1 MNKLSWNFFEISFYA
16 SIIKKEEISFRLL
29 SVVFEKQVL
38 FSPIRNEHY
47 ARLRENTKFLSRK
60 THPRQDSRSRF
71 SPSSIKLNC
80 LAKIIRCGGEAFTCR
95 LTNSWVTFCC
105 HTNRGKKTPAVA
117 QCAQIQITIETASTE
132 RESKTEIFALRLSHT
147 TAKKN
152 NISDFRN
159 EASSLSPTP
168 WRSVSVCNS
177 SGEQRR
183 RETSPSRP
191 RWKNNTYNVSWEQ
204 RTKLWKVSWMQFV

>member
-47 ARLRENTKFLSRK
+47 ARLRENTKFLSCK

-117 QCAQIQITIETASTE
+117 QCAQIRITIETASTE

-147 TAKKN
+147 TAEKK
-152 NISDFRN
+152 
-159 EASSLSPTP
+159 
-168 WRSVSVCNS
+168 
-177 SGEQRR
+177 
-183 RETSPSRP
+183 
-191 RWKNNTYNVSWEQ
+191 
-204 RTKLWKVSWMQFV
+204 